1 MSSQSP
7 IKLKIESSI
16 EIAQPHDLLTI
27 HYPATQ
33 SFVGKFD
40 GNASSHGNFELGGT
54 KPKIVYR
61 GRKYKLVKIHI
72 HELSEH
78 VVEGDSPSQF
88 EVHFVHIPVHGD
100 GSDPKVVLGVLY
112 KECEQADRLCG
123 DEAIIAPL
131 GHEDGCSTDK
141 DASGPTHSVTPARFF
156 PRLSDSSEP
165 DFDSWYYYEG
175 SLTSYPYSEDVSWFV
190 MKNEAVVHPDETRA
204 FKRCS
209 QQHARGLQPLERRL
223 VLRSFGE

>member
-7 IKLKIESSI
+7 IKLKPESALQ
-16 EIAQPHDLLTI
+16 IANPQDLLTI
-27 HYPATQ
+27 RYPATQ

-40 GNASSHGNFELGGT
+40 GVESSHGNFELGGT
-54 KPKIVYR
+54 KPKIVFR

-78 VVEGDSPSQF
+78 VVGGDSPSQF
-88 EVHFVHIPVHGD
+88 EVHFVHIPVHGE

-112 KECEQADRLCG
+112 RESEEAERLCG
-123 DEAIIAPL
+123 DEAIIASL
-131 GHEDGCSTDK
+131 GDEEGCGTEKGDGK
-141 DASGPTHSVTPARFF
+141 PTHSVTPARFF
-156 PRLSDSSEP
+156 PRVCGSSEP

-190 MKNEAVVHPDETRA
+190 MKDEAVVHPDETRA